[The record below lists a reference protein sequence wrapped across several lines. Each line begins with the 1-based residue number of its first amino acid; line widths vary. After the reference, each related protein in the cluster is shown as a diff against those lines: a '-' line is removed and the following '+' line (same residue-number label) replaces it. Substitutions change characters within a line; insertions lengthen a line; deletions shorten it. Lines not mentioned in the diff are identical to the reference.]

1 MLEKA
6 VFFAE
11 YETVNSTG
19 TSGIKYYPHIKKII
33 PWCHYISNYVSPCDR
48 GKTRIVF
55 GSVVCVIVYVSPCE
69 CNNFLIILN
78 FTFKLEPCI
87 NHIKV
92 SEEFKNW

>member
-33 PWCHYISNYVSPCDR
+33 PWCRYIINYVSPCDR
-48 GKTRIVF
+48 GGDTYCFQTCQPSRF
-55 GSVVCVIVYVSPCE
+55 YR
-69 CNNFLIILN
+69 
-78 FTFKLEPCI
+78 EPPD
-87 NHIKV
+87 
-92 SEEFKNW
+92 F